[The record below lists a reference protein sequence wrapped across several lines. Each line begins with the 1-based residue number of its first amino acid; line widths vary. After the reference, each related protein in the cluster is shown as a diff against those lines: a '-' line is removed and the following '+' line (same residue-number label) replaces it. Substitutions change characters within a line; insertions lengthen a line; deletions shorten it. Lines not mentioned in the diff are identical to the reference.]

1 MVTLR
6 TIDLKSGLKNVS
18 DIIKSGEQV
27 LVVRPYN
34 KNFVIIS
41 EAEYK
46 GFLKIQKELDTL
58 HKEIN
63 LKISTERTNTQ

>member
-27 LVVRPYN
+27 LIVRPYN

-41 EAEYK
+41 EVEYK
-46 GFLKIQKELDTL
+46 GYLKAQKELESLRT
-58 HKEIN
+58 EMN
-63 LKISTERTNTQ
+63 LKISSD

>member
-34 KNFVIIS
+34 QNFVIIS

-46 GFLKIQKELDTL
+46 GYLKTQKELDTL
-58 HKEIN
+58 HKEMDS
-63 LKISTERTNTQ
+63 KMSTDRTNTQ